1 MTDIKT
7 HIIFATQAA
16 AEAAQQT
23 AFERLVEAHGEM
35 AGTTS
40 YDTVMQFNE
49 GWGFANPEKS
59 FFKDYAGVMLESI
72 GGTLMNA
79 TMISEGE

>member
-1 MTDIKT
+1 
-7 HIIFATQAA
+7 
-16 AEAAQQT
+16 
-23 AFERLVEAHGEM
+23 
-35 AGTTS
+35 
-40 YDTVMQFNE
+40 MQFNE
-49 GWGFANPEKS
+49 GCGFANPEKS